1 MCMQMTNGIS
11 WRERPGSGP
20 VLVCLHGIGSEPR
33 GFDTLAAHL
42 PDDMRVIA
50 WSAPG
55 YGDSQPLA
63 SDWPVAGDYA
73 DALAALVAA
82 LGLGRFCLLGHS
94 LGTLIAAEYAARH
107 PKQVAGLIL
116 VSCAQGM
123 GVRPG
128 ATLPPKAAAR
138 LADLEQMGPDG
149 FARARAARLV
159 HDPAA
164 HPDLVA
170 AITGAMAK
178 IRLPGYAQAVRMLA
192 SGDLAGTA
200 RHLHVPTTIVVGA
213 EDIVTPP
220 AQSRGVWDALP
231 PAARH
236 HFELLAQTGHAAPQ
250 QAPAALA
257 RIITKAMCQQQGEE

>member
-1 MCMQMTNGIS
+1 MRMHMTNGIA

-20 VLVCLHGIGSEPR
+20 VLVCLHGIGSDPR
-33 GFDTLAAHL
+33 GFDALAAHL
-42 PDDMRVIA
+42 PDDLRLIA

-82 LGLGRFCLLGHS
+82 LGLGPFYLLGHS
-94 LGTLIAAEYAARH
+94 LGTLIAADYAARH
-107 PKQVAGLIL
+107 PQQVAGLIL

-123 GVRPG
+123 GVTPG
-128 ATLPPKAAAR
+128 AALPPKASAR
-138 LADLEQMGPDG
+138 LADLEQMGAAA

-159 HDPAA
+159 HDPDAN
-164 HPDLVA
+164 PDLVA
-170 AITGAMAK
+170 AITDAMAK

-192 SGDLAGTA
+192 SGNLAGTA
-200 RHLHVPTTIVVGA
+200 QHLRVPVTIVVGA

-220 AQSRGVWDALP
+220 AQSRGVWDALH
-231 PAARH
+231 PAAGH
-236 HFELLAQTGHAAPQ
+236 HFALLPQIGHAAPQ

-257 RIITKAMCQQQGEE
+257 RIITAAMRQQQGEE